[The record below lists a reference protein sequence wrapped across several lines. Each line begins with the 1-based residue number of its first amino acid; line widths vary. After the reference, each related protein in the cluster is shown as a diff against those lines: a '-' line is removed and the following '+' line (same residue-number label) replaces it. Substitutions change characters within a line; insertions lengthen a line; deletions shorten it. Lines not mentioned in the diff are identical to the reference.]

1 MGRSSTFVLARFYT
15 CGAAANK
22 VSARR
27 TPPRLTRPCE
37 GPICPALAQV
47 SPNHR
52 SAGAGIRR
60 RGVRDAGRPEGAG
73 ARAAERDRRAGT
85 LHRAAEARGRPAE
98 RKPWNQGRLT
108 WLVAA
113 TARGGGD
120 ARGSARA
127 GHQAREAGPR
137 ARAGEGE

>member
-1 MGRSSTFVLARFYT
+1 MGRSSTSVLARFYT
-15 CGAAANK
+15 SGVPPNK

-27 TPPRLTRPCE
+27 TPPRLTPPCE

-52 SAGAGIRR
+52 SAGAGIRS
-60 RGVRDAGRPEGAG
+60 RGVRDAGGPEGPG
-73 ARAAERDRRAGT
+73 ARAAERDRRTGT

-98 RKPWNQGRLT
+98 CERRDEGRLA

-127 GHQAREAGPR
+127 AG
-137 ARAGEGE
+137 